1 MFGECVD
8 GGAISLSLPS
18 SVEYVLIY
26 RPATTNT
33 LYNRF
38 LNSEHNTLHQSEA
51 RNVPVLVCAHC
62 RVLGYM

>member
-26 RPATTNT
+26 RPATTNK
-33 LYNRF
+33 LYNRI
-38 LNSEHNTLHQSEA
+38 
-51 RNVPVLVCAHC
+51 
-62 RVLGYM
+62 